1 MAIWRSESWWWRK
14 LVAKPEWGTKR
25 KCQGCGAHF
34 YDLRR
39 APIVCPKCRAE
50 LKPQGQLR
58 PPRSRAPAR
67 PPVKPMLQS
76 ATVADEVPAAE
87 MEVENEVNGGGPDDG
102 TVALEK
108 GTGEDDEEVI
118 EDASEF
124 GEDKDDLFEVIDNVE
139 EGKGVES

>member
-1 MAIWRSESWWWRK
+1 MG
-14 LVAKPEWGTKR
+14 KPEWGTKR

-39 APIVCPKCRAE
+39 EPIVCPKCAVE

-58 PPRSRAPAR
+58 PPRNRARAQPSA
-67 PPVKPMLQS
+67 KPLVQS

-87 MEVENEVNGGGPDDG
+87 MEVANEVIGGGPDDATG
-102 TVALEK
+102 APEK
-108 GTGEDDEEVI
+108 DTGEDDEEVV
-118 EDASEF
+118 EDVSEL
-124 GEDKDDLFEVIDNVE
+124 GEDKDDLLEVMDNVE

>member
-1 MAIWRSESWWWRK
+1 M
-14 LVAKPEWGTKR
+14 AKPEWGTKR

-39 APIVCPKCRAE
+39 EPIVCPKCAVE

-58 PPRSRAPAR
+58 PPRNRARAQPSA
-67 PPVKPMLQS
+67 KPKVQP

-87 MEVENEVNGGGPDDG
+87 TEVEIELVGAAADDG
-102 TVALEK
+102 TVASK
-108 GTGEDDEEVI
+108 KDTGEDDEEVV
-118 EDASEF
+118 EDVSEL
-124 GEDKDDLFEVIDNVE
+124 GEDKDDLLEVMDNVE

>member
-1 MAIWRSESWWWRK
+1 M
-14 LVAKPEWGTKR
+14 AKPKWGIKR

-39 APIVCPKCRAE
+39 EPIVCPICAAE

-58 PPRSRAPAR
+58 PQRNRAPAQ
-67 PPVKPMLQS
+67 PSAKPMLQT

-87 MEVENEVNGGGPDDG
+87 TEVENKVTGGGPDDG

-108 GTGEDDEEVI
+108 GTGEDDEEVV
-118 EDASEF
+118 DDVSEF
-124 GEDKDDLFEVIDNVE
+124 GEDKDDLFEVMDNVE